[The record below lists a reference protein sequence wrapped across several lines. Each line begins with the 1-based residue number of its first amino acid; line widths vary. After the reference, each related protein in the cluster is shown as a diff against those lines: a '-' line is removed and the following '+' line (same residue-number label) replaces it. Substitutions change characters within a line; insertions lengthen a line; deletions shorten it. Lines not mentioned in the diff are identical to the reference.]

1 MRLSK
6 VSAIR
11 SGVAAFSLA
20 LCAILGGQAHAA
32 KIFTI
37 SGTIAPDQN
46 GNGYYSDTLPFPS
59 VDYRSYS
66 QGLNVRFSS
75 PIFAAVTIWPS
86 GYYDYFGPDG
96 EMIPGNDLVER
107 TIDFTGT
114 QTGADI
120 YSAPILHFPGGWTR
134 RESFIDAFF
143 TIDAFEMSAPVS
155 FTMDG
160 FAGVPEPSTW
170 ALIIVGFGGIGVAMR
185 RRSQRKSGDQ
195 RQSLAS

>member
-20 LCAILGGQAHAA
+20 LCTMLGSHAHAA

-37 SGTIAPDQN
+37 SGTITPDQN
-46 GNGYYSDTLPFPS
+46 GNVYYSDILPFPS
-59 VDYRSYS
+59 VDYKSYT

-75 PIFAAVTIWPS
+75 PVFATVTIWPS
-86 GYYDYFGPDG
+86 GYYDYFDPDG

-107 TIDFTGT
+107 PIDFNGT
-114 QTGADI
+114 STGADR
-120 YSAPILHFPGGWTR
+120 YSAPILHFQGGSTR

-143 TIDAFEMSAPVS
+143 TIDAYEMSAPVS
-155 FTMDG
+155 FTMNG

-170 ALIIVGFGGIGVAMR
+170 ALMILGLGGIGVAMR
-185 RRSQRKSGDQ
+185 KRSWRKSENG
-195 RQSLAS
+195 RLSLAS